1 MDRKGLGRGGTM
13 TSTSLE
19 EIIKRLEKLE
29 KEISALW
36 EKISWLED
44 DIERLGLK

>member
-1 MDRKGLGRGGTM
+1 M